1 MRTHDYLLVGGG
13 IVGACL
19 AEELARTGASVMVLD
34 AGREA
39 GHATR
44 KAAGVAVPSLRYLDR
59 SDFYQWLCQ
68 GRERLHRDIRRLQP
82 AHGEFSV
89 ASPILRALRT
99 TDAEAYGDRLSAAG
113 AGEWI
118 DSAELPAV
126 APGMKL
132 PADRHYLLDPHG
144 LMVDGGRYLEAVRRQ
159 CLAAGVTWHQDTT
172 VRSLTE
178 DASGVEAVTDN
189 GTLRADRVVLT
200 TGAWSGGPLAPDL
213 PVYPQRGQLVQL
225 ETAEK
230 LPCIFSSA
238 FYLAPGVDGRVIVG
252 ATEEDAGFHEQC
264 TAGGIGRLLMF
275 AGAAL
280 PALADAAPVELRA
293 GLRPATRTGFPLT
306 GRVPGRSRTY
316 VAAGHAG
323 HGLLSA
329 RISAEGMA
337 AGLTADA
344 WDALPEE
351 FCPTSTSATT
361 HEQGS
366 VA

>member
-1 MRTHDYLLVGGG
+1 MRTHDYILVGGG

-19 AEELARTGASVMVLD
+19 AEELARTGASVAVMD
-34 AGREA
+34 AGQEA

-59 SDFYQWLCQ
+59 TAFYQWLCT
-68 GRERLHRDIRRLQP
+68 GRDRLEQDISRLQP
-82 AHGEFSV
+82 EHGGFSV

-99 TDAEAYGDRLSAAG
+99 VDVDAYGDRLNAAG
-113 AGEWI
+113 AGRWV
-118 DSAELPAV
+118 DSADLPTV

-144 LMVDGGRYLEAVRRQ
+144 LMVDGGRYLLAVRSQ
-159 CLAAGVTWHQDTT
+159 CLAAGVAWHQNTT

-178 DASGVEAVTDN
+178 SASGVEAVTDN
-189 GTLRADRVVLT
+189 GTFHADRAILT
-200 TGAWSGGPLAPDL
+200 TGAWTGGPLGPGL
-213 PVYPQRGQLVQL
+213 PVFPQRGQLVQL

-252 ATEEDAGFHEQC
+252 ATEEDAGFDERC

-280 PALADAAPVELRA
+280 PALADAAPAELRA
-293 GLRPATRTGFPLT
+293 GLRPATRSGFPLA
-306 GRVPGRSRTY
+306 GRIPGRTRTY

-329 RISAEGMA
+329 RISAEGMK
-337 AGLTADA
+337 AGLTADD

-351 FCPTSTSATT
+351 FCPTVGERGRA
-361 HEQGS
+361 
-366 VA
+366 A